1 MLSAGTLV
9 WVDFDPAL
17 GHEQAGRRLA
27 LVLSDETYNLLSS
40 FIIVCPITRNSGL
53 WPFKIALAEGAPV
66 AGHILVDQIK
76 SIDKRRV
83 VSPPIGKIDDDLL
96 CDVRG
101 RLAALLGL
109 VSALD

>member
-1 MLSAGTLV
+1 MLSPGELI
-9 WVDFDPAL
+9 WVAFDPAF
-17 GHEQAGRRLA
+17 GHEQMGRRPA
-27 LVLSDETYNLLSS
+27 LVISDERYNLESS
-40 FIIVCPITRNSGL
+40 FIIVCPITGNSKL
-53 WPFKIALAEGAPV
+53 WPFKVALSEGMAI

-96 CDVRG
+96 CDIRL

-109 VSALD
+109 GSVVD